1 MNRDDVIRMAREAG
15 LEQDGDNFF
24 SPSHE
29 EIDVHITDLERFAAL
44 VLANNPPQSSMAWQE
59 GYAAGAVA
67 EREAFPDLTAVIN
80 WLENGCDPKEA
91 AKELRL
97 YAAAISARRK
107 A

>member
-1 MNRDDVIRMAREAG
+1 MNRDDVIRMAREAFIKRG
-15 LEQDGDNFF
+15 FWPNEVMWECWKDAW
-24 SPSHE
+24 
-29 EIDVHITDLERFAAL
+29 IAA
-44 VLANNPPQSSMAWQE
+44 
-59 GYAAGAVA
+59 AAA

-97 YAAAISARRK
+97 YAAAIRARGQ